1 MSKLLPRIDAPAGK
15 TRRLA
20 ELRAA
25 RDALD
30 VELGTRYRGDPVAWA
45 RDRLGVHLWSRQ
57 RDIARSV
64 VENRFTAVQSAAG
77 VGKTYLAAILALWF
91 GTVHALSDVKIVTT
105 APTSDQVTLLLWG
118 EIRRHHAA
126 SDLPGRMLLNDRW
139 VAGDGYV
146 AAYGR
151 KPPDHSQSAFQGAH
165 AGKML
170 VIVDE
175 AGGIDAPLWAAI
187 RAITTNRDASVL
199 AIGNP
204 DRSASEF
211 ARMCQPG
218 TSWTPFK
225 ISVFDTPRF
234 TGEQVPEELLE
245 HLPSPE
251 FVDSCRIDWGE
262 SSTLYRAKVLG
273 EFSDDADGLIPY
285 SWVVAA
291 QERWRNYW
299 ATLATGVEP
308 PGRPLWSCDVA
319 TTGDDQTV
327 IVRKQG
333 PVVYELERWAF
344 NEDPIE
350 VAELVRTRV
359 QSVPTSRAVI
369 DSNGEGKGTFAALRR
384 QGVPVTAYIGSKATN
399 RVDSTGTAR
408 FERTRSAAWWAM
420 REALNPALGATLCLP
435 PDDKLARD
443 LTTPHYQVAV
453 SGKIQVEPRED
464 TRRRLGRSTDSG
476 DAAVMAVWTDGAPEL
491 DDIPGERARQ
501 RPRARQYAASQF

>member
-1 MSKLLPRIDAPAGK
+1 MVEPPVQVEVPLEKLQ
-15 TRRLA
+15 RLR
-20 ELRAA
+20 ELQGRFAA
-25 RDALD
+25 REEERHAS
-30 VELGTRYRGDPVAWA
+30 YRDDPAAWA
-45 RDRLGVHLWSRQ
+45 ADVLGVHLWSRQ
-57 RDIARSV
+57 RDIAQSV

-91 GTVHALSDVKIVTT
+91 GTVHALDDVKVVTT

-126 SDLPGRMLLNDRW
+126 SDLPGRMLFNDRW
-139 VAGDGYV
+139 VAEDGYV

-234 TGEQVPEELLE
+234 TGEPVPEELLT

-251 FVDSCRIDWGE
+251 FVESCRIDWGE
-262 SSTLYRAKVLG
+262 SSTLYKAKVLG
-273 EFSDDADGLIPY
+273 EFSDDVDGLIPY

-299 ATLATGVEP
+299 AALPDGESP
-308 PGRPLWSCDVA
+308 RGRALWSCDVA
-319 TTGDDQTV
+319 STGADQTV

-333 PVVYELERWAF
+333 PMLYQLERWAF

-359 QSVPTSRAVI
+359 QAVPQSRAVV
-369 DSNGEGKGTFAALRR
+369 DANGEGKGTFAVLRR
-384 QGVPVTAYIGSKATN
+384 QGIPVTAYVGSKATN
-399 RVDSTGTAR
+399 RVSSTGITR
-408 FERTRSAAWWAM
+408 FERVRSAAWWAM
-420 REALNPALGATLCLP
+420 REALNPAFGATLCLP

-443 LTTPHYQVAV
+443 LTTPHYRTAV
-453 SGKIQVEPRED
+453 DGKIQVERRED
-464 TRRRLGRSTDSG
+464 TRRRLGRSLDAG
-476 DAAVMAVWTDGAPEL
+476 DACVMAVWTDGSPDFDE
-491 DDIPGERARQ
+491 IEFEKPRRA
-501 RPRARQYAASQF
+501 PRARQYAANQF